1 MATNTRL
8 ICCVWLL
15 LLACW
20 PGSRAVAQ
28 SFCTPVDAQST
39 AGATVLGNG
48 NPGSVTT
55 AMIQDALNTGGP
67 ITFNLGPNPSTIVL
81 SNTLTITRDVVLD
94 GGGLVTLSGG
104 DTRRIL
110 RIFNTNPNANAPVF
124 TVSLQHL
131 DLIDGRVSDGRGGA
145 IFADFNQTFPHKINL
160 RLVDVS
166 IRNSDA
172 PLDGSSQDDGG
183 GALYA
188 LLLNRIDMAA
198 AHFQNNS
205 GSNGGAVYSLGT
217 LALNIIDSE
226 FIGNHAIGTGGNPGN
241 GGNAGGLGVDG
252 ATRTVDVCRSR
263 FIDNDSNAYGAGFFS
278 VMYDTQSRSRFEDV
292 LFQGNRQLSSA
303 QHTGGAYIQD
313 GPFALERV
321 AFINNEANG
330 FGGLFV
336 AGSASGMI
344 RNATFAGNVA
354 RQGLGAA
361 MALTNSAPIQIV
373 NTTIANNVAT
383 AAFAAGISIA
393 APNQLTLT
401 NTVFANNTGGNV
413 FVNWAMNNPAQFD
426 GGGNLQWPQTRTGG
440 GGNETPVAAGATFAD
455 PLLQA
460 LANNGGPTPTL
471 ALASNSPARNTG
483 VNTASVPSVDQ
494 RSYPRDGMP
503 DRGAFEFGAEGL
515 LFRDG
520 FE

>member
-1 MATNTRL
+1 MIRAFQLLRSL
-8 ICCVWLL
+8 LVL
-15 LLACW
+15 LLALLAAG
-20 PGSRAVAQ
+20 PLAAQ
-28 SFCTPVDAQST
+28 SFCTPVAAQAT
-39 AGATVLGNG
+39 AGGTVLGNG
-48 NPGSVTT
+48 SPGSVTT
-55 AMIQDALNTGGP
+55 AMIQAALDAGGA
-67 ITFNLGPNPSTIVL
+67 ITFNLGSNPSTIVL
-81 SNTLTITRDVVLD
+81 TSTLTVSRDVVLD

-104 DTRRIL
+104 DARRIL
-110 RIFNTNPNANAPVF
+110 RIINTNPNANAPVF
-124 TVSLQHL
+124 TVTLQHL
-131 DLIDGRVSDGRGGA
+131 NLLDARVSDGRGAA

-160 RLVDVS
+160 SLVDVD
-166 IRNSDA
+166 IVNSDA

-188 LLLNRIDMAA
+188 LLLNRIDIADSR
-198 AHFQNNS
+198 FQNNT

-217 LALNIIDSE
+217 LAVNIVDSA
-226 FIGNHAIGTGGNPGN
+226 FIGNQAIGTGGNPGN

-252 ATRTVDVCRSR
+252 AARLLDVCRTR
-263 FIDNDSNAYGAGFFS
+263 FVDNTSNAFGAGFFS

-292 LFQGNRQLSSA
+292 LFQGNRQLSST

-361 MALTNSAPIQIV
+361 MALTNTAPIQIV
-373 NTTIANNVAT
+373 NSTIANNVAT
-383 AAFAAGISIA
+383 AAFAAGISIN

-401 NTVFANNTGGNV
+401 NTIFANNSGGNV

-426 GGGNLQWPQTRTGG
+426 GGGNMQWPQVRSGG
-440 GGNETPVAAGATFAD
+440 GGNETPVTASASFAD
-455 PLLQA
+455 AMLGA
-460 LANNGGPTPTL
+460 VANNGGPTPTL
-471 ALASNSPARNTG
+471 AMASNSPARDTG
-483 VNTASVPSVDQ
+483 VNTASVPSLDQ
-494 RSYPRDGMP
+494 RGYPRDAAR

-515 LFRDG
+515 LFRDS